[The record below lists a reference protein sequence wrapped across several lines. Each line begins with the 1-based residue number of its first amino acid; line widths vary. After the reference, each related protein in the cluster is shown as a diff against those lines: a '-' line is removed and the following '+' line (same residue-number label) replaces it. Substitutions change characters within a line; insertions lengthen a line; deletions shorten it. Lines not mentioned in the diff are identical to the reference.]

1 MGVWIINSR
10 LETIIYIGVGNYSYP
25 SPPPARLTRGSLY
38 GGGGG
43 RKARTCTVKMREI
56 MMQKLHFF
64 DATLIHFFGPRLL
77 SLLLIPLKSRNKLD
91 GARCTFWPVHSWTAR
106 VNEKNACKNIH
117 FLRTFWT
124 SFGGLLILLSAPR
137 TPHKIGWFSC
147 GSVVPR
153 PNNSIVSGWHERL
166 NRPSKIA
173 SIYGKASKTGWFS
186 REKGSVVKVSRLNP
200 P

>member
-25 SPPPARLTRGSLY
+25 YPPPARLTHGSLY

-106 VNEKNACKNIH
+106 VNEKNTCKNIH
-117 FLRTFWT
+117 FFAHFL
-124 SFGGLLILLSAPR
+124 A
-137 TPHKIGWFSC
+137 K
-147 GSVVPR
+147 
-153 PNNSIVSGWHERL
+153 NSIFLMQFWYTFLGHAFYLYYSY
-166 NRPSKIA
+166 PSKYYQNALIRFA
-173 SIYGKASKTGWFS
+173 AVAHC
-186 REKGSVVKVSRLNP
+186 RELKRTCKPFQRT
-200 P
+200 